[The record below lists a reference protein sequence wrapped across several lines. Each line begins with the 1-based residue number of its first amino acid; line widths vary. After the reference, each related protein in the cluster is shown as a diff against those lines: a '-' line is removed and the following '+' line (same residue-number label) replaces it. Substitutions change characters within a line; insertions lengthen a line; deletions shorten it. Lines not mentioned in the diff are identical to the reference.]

1 MEMKKI
7 LKIVGIIIL
16 ALILIILI
24 YFSTIHFNGFLKK
37 ENVMTRE
44 EVVSLL
50 KKGEEY
56 PNYYYSSEE
65 YIFFRN
71 LNEIKTEYYI
81 KDGVIKCVGDN
92 GNILRWENYNT
103 DEVISIM
110 GENNEKMYAG
120 ISSLKSYYNH
130 EDDTVLYNQRGFDYS
145 IIADEKKFN
154 TNFEYLGEKQYNGRT
169 TILVQVWNKDSVK
182 VNSTIFYID
191 KDSGL
196 VMRRIDY
203 SAMGLIKLDC
213 NRNVKFDVVTD
224 KDVEKP
230 DLDNY
235 EVLNSEK

>member
-7 LKIVGIIIL
+7 LKTVGIIIL

-37 ENVMTRE
+37 DNVMTRE
-44 EVVSLL
+44 EVVALL

-56 PNYYYSSEE
+56 PNYYYASEE

-71 LNEIKTEYYI
+71 LNEMKTEYYI
-81 KDGVIKCVGDN
+81 KDGVIKCVNN

-110 GENNEKMYAG
+110 GENDEKMYAG

-130 EDDTVLYNQRGFDYS
+130 GDEAVLYSQRGFDYS
-145 IIADEKKFN
+145 IIADEKTFN
-154 TNFEYLGEKQYNGRT
+154 TNFEYLGEKQYNGRM
-169 TILVQVWNKDSVK
+169 TILVQVWNKDGVK

-196 VMRRIDY
+196 IMRRIDY
-203 SAMGLIKLDC
+203 SVMGFKKIDC

-230 DLDNY
+230 NLDNY

>member
-7 LKIVGIIIL
+7 LKIVEIIIL

-37 ENVMTRE
+37 DNVMTRE
-44 EVVSLL
+44 EVVALL

-56 PNYYYSSEE
+56 PNYYYSPED
-65 YIFFRN
+65 YIFFRK
-71 LNEIKTEYYI
+71 LNEAKTEYYI
-81 KDGVIKCVGDN
+81 KNGVIKCVNN
-92 GNILRWENYNT
+92 GELLRWENYNT
-103 DEVISIM
+103 DEVISII
-110 GENNEKMYAG
+110 GKNNEKMYAG
-120 ISSLKSYYNH
+120 ISSLKSYYNY
-130 EDDTVLYNQRGFDYS
+130 EDEAILYSQRGFDYS
-145 IIADEKKFN
+145 IIADEKTFN
-154 TNFEYLGEKQYNGRT
+154 TNFEYLGEKQYNGRM

-203 SAMGLIKLDC
+203 SAMGLKKVDC
-213 NRNVKFDVVTD
+213 NRNVKLNVVTD
-224 KDVEKP
+224 NDVEKP
-230 DLDNY
+230 NLDNY

>member
-16 ALILIILI
+16 VLILIILI

-37 ENVMTRE
+37 DNVMTRE
-44 EVVSLL
+44 EVVALL

-56 PNYYYSSEE
+56 PNYYYSPED
-65 YIFFRN
+65 YIFFRK
-71 LNEIKTEYYI
+71 LNEAKTEYYI
-81 KDGVIKCVGDN
+81 KNGVIKCVNN
-92 GNILRWENYNT
+92 GELLRWENYNT

-110 GENNEKMYAG
+110 GKNNEKMYAG
-120 ISSLKSYYNH
+120 ISSLKSYYNY
-130 EDDTVLYNQRGFDYS
+130 EDEAILYSQRGFDYS
-145 IIADEKKFN
+145 IIADEKTFN
-154 TNFEYLGEKQYNGRT
+154 TNFEYLGEKQYNGRM

-203 SAMGLIKLDC
+203 SAMGLKKLDC
-213 NRNVKFDVVTD
+213 NRNVKLDVVTD

-230 DLDNY
+230 NLDNY
-235 EVLNSEK
+235 EVLNNEK